1 MAKPLLDFS
10 HLTPDERIDLA
21 EALWNSLAT
30 TPESVSLTVAQ
41 EEELDRRLEDYRR
54 DRNPGT
60 PWREALRRIAEPG
73 ACRLFPRQARSTA
86 MAQPA
91 LSSPPPVQEP

>member
-21 EALWNSLAT
+21 EALWDSVAM
-30 TPESVSLTVAQ
+30 TPETISLTTAQ
-41 EEELDRRLEDYRR
+41 EEELDRRLEDYRQ

-60 PWREALRRIAEPG
+60 PWREALRRIAESG
-73 ACRLFPRQARSTA
+73 A
-86 MAQPA
+86 
-91 LSSPPPVQEP
+91 

>member
-1 MAKPLLDFS
+1 MAKPVLDFS

-21 EALWNSLAT
+21 EALWNGLAT
-30 TPESVSLTVAQ
+30 TPEAVSLTAAQ
-41 EEELDRRLEDYRR
+41 MEEVDRRLEAYRQ

-73 ACRLFPRQARSTA
+73 T
-86 MAQPA
+86 
-91 LSSPPPVQEP
+91 